1 MEEHLK
7 RELISREQLL
17 SALRRQGIFDISEV
31 KVAVLEESGALSVL
45 REEQPN
51 SSQEHSPEEH

>member
-51 SSQEHSPEEH
+51 SSQGHSPEEH